1 MWETSCRSHC
11 SGFPAASQCNF
22 RYVSVHIFTNFNN
35 IITRTFDYQ
44 FSMDLATFHPV
55 ILFLALVQVVL
66 ALVEPPAN
74 VTLECHNMRNVLRWD
89 YDQLVPGLRF
99 RVNIGSIGGS
109 PNGIW
114 VDPPTKQADVSFLS
128 DPRNEYIIS
137 VTAVIGQ
144 NESGS
149 APPDAIE
156 FSYFKDALSERICS
170 LDLPSVNVTTLH
182 DGKILV
188 RFMHPWLLYKTN
200 KPSSQKKSKRNKD
213 GQISKEL
220 PVFRYMVEAVHQ
232 KGIHHTSV
240 CEESVCAMNFTVAA
254 SQEKHCVTVEGELEK
269 ILVKTLR
276 PKFAAKGTPES
287 KGYLQEKIFVPEV
300 VPCSPTLMDEE
311 KDVTSFI
318 TPSDDSVLRL
328 RCGVSGEADK
338 GLSDRVE
345 VAIDK
350 GSGYTQG
357 RDLEPDEPLEVAE
370 APSGYEKRAV
380 VVS

>member
-1 MWETSCRSHC
+1 
-11 SGFPAASQCNF
+11 
-22 RYVSVHIFTNFNN
+22 
-35 IITRTFDYQ
+35 
-44 FSMDLATFHPV
+44 MDLPTFHPV

-74 VTLECHNMRNVLRWD
+74 VTLECHNMHNVLRWD
-89 YDQLVPGLRF
+89 YGQLVPGLRF
-99 RVNIGSIGGS
+99 RVNIRSIGRP
-109 PNGIW
+109 PNERW
-114 VDPPTKQADVSFLS
+114 VEPPAKQADVSFLS
-128 DPRNEYIIS
+128 DPSDEYIIS

-144 NESGS
+144 NESNS

-156 FSYFKDALSERICS
+156 FSYFQDALSERKCS

-188 RFMHPWLLYKTN
+188 RFVHPWLLYKI
-200 KPSSQKKSKRNKD
+200 KMLSKKKSKK
-213 GQISKEL
+213 L
-220 PVFRYMVEAVHQ
+220 PVFRYMVEVVHQ
-232 KGIHHTSV
+232 KTHTDPTD
-240 CEESVCAMNFTVAA
+240 CEESVCEENVIVAA

-269 ILVKTLR
+269 MLVKTLR
-276 PKFAAKGTPES
+276 PVCAAPYEEPPNYLVHVWVVSVLLISSAVAFVLFMVYRKKTNAATSIPKFFKFAAKGMPES
-287 KGYLQEKIFVPEV
+287 KGHLQEKIFVPEV

-318 TPSDDSVLRL
+318 TPCDDSVLRM
-328 RCGVSGEADK
+328 RCGVSAEADK
-338 GLSDRVE
+338 GLSDSVE
-345 VAIDK
+345 VATGE

-357 RDLEPDEPLEVAE
+357 RDLEPDE

>member
-1 MWETSCRSHC
+1 
-11 SGFPAASQCNF
+11 
-22 RYVSVHIFTNFNN
+22 
-35 IITRTFDYQ
+35 
-44 FSMDLATFHPV
+44 MDLATFHPV

-74 VTLECHNMRNVLRWD
+74 VTLECHNMHNVLRWD

-114 VDPPTKQADVSFLS
+114 VDSPTKQADVSFLS
-128 DPRNEYIIS
+128 DPSNEYIIS

-232 KGIHHTSV
+232 VRPSITS
-240 CEESVCAMNFTVAA
+240 
-254 SQEKHCVTVEGELEK
+254 
-269 ILVKTLR
+269 
-276 PKFAAKGTPES
+276 
-287 KGYLQEKIFVPEV
+287 
-300 VPCSPTLMDEE
+300 
-311 KDVTSFI
+311 
-318 TPSDDSVLRL
+318 
-328 RCGVSGEADK
+328 
-338 GLSDRVE
+338 E
-345 VAIDK
+345 VAYGIDK
-350 GSGYTQG
+350 
-357 RDLEPDEPLEVAE
+357 A
-370 APSGYEKRAV
+370 
-380 VVS
+380 